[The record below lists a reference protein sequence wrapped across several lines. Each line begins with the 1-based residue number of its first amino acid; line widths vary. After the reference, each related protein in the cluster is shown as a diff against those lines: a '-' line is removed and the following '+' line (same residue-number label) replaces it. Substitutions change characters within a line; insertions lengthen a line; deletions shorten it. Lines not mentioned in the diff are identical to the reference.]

1 MIFRDKKTGS
11 LLNVRR
17 DQYITDRMY
26 FQEIIRVNG
35 NGNGNSDT
43 PLHRPRFTQPF
54 SEFLIITTVKPR

>member
-26 FQEIIRVNG
+26 FQEIIRHLVDN
-35 NGNGNSDT
+35 
-43 PLHRPRFTQPF
+43 PKQVRPRFPQPPF
-54 SEFLIITTVKPR
+54 SEFINITTEKPR